1 MNVDW
6 YNFKSDPTAIPTAVR
21 VASALSVRQVSM
33 ARASVALMVN
43 ADGDFEARLYTANGN
58 MVAKRQGSGNSLVEF
73 GKNGRLLQGT
83 YIAVVKSGNLQK
95 TLKIKAY

>member
-6 YNFKSDPTAIPTAVR
+6 FSFDSDPTAIPTAVR
-21 VASALSVRQVSM
+21 VANSLSVHAVSM
-33 ARASVALMVN
+33 ARASVALMVS
-43 ADGDFEARLYTANGN
+43 ADGDFEARLYSANGN
-58 MVAKRQGSGNSLVEF
+58 LVAKRQGSGNSLVEF

>member
-6 YNFKSDPTAIPTAVR
+6 YNFESDLTTISEITR
-21 VASALSVRQVSM
+21 VANSLSVQPVSM

-43 ADGDFEARLYTANGN
+43 TDGDYEVRLYTANGN